1 MDSLGVTTLE
11 VISKIFYFL
20 RKPTPTVQGVKTQGQ
35 QLMLPILSE
44 TLNDVSILSGKVL
57 VDEENLH
64 RLRDAAMIPLCPET
78 HQAKA
83 EGKRPYAT

>member
-1 MDSLGVTTLE
+1 MDSLGITTPK
-11 VISKIFYFL
+11 VILKIFDSL
-20 RKPTPTVQGVKTQGQ
+20 RNSTPTIPGVNTQGQ

-44 TLNDVSILSGKVL
+44 TLNNVYILSGKIL
-57 VDEENLH
+57 VNEENLH

-78 HQAKA
+78 HRAKA